1 MADDNSLRAQIERA
15 WDRECPV
22 LDQTLTI
29 EEIRHLAEVAAA
41 ACERAIETKAL
52 LANSTD
58 TP

>member
-1 MADDNSLRAQIERA
+1 MNDNSLRAQIERA

-22 LDQTLTI
+22 LDQTLTV

-52 LANSTD
+52 LSSTSSS
-58 TP
+58 